1 MTTLYGIRNCDT
13 CRKALRWL
21 KARGMDV
28 IFHDLRRDGVP
39 AARLQHWLDTVG
51 PESLINR
58 RSATWRKL
66 RDDDRA
72 RADAAPLELLQE
84 QSTLIRRPVLE
95 HEGHVVV
102 GFREADYVDAL
113 AGEQS

>member
-13 CRKALRWL
+13 CRKALKWL
-21 KARGMDV
+21 EASGIDV
-28 IFHDLRRDGVP
+28 TFHDFRRDGVP

-66 RDDDRA
+66 PEDDRA
-72 RADAAPLELLQE
+72 RADTAPVELLQE
-84 QSTLIRRPVLE
+84 QPTLVRRPVLE
-95 HEGHVVV
+95 HGDKVLA
-102 GFREADYVDAL
+102 GFRETDYAAL
-113 AGEQS
+113 LPGGQS